1 MSIRKPVE
9 FLGDSLCELKQLP
22 EGVRRQAG
30 RQLDLVQQGKGP
42 VDWKPMASIGSGVR
56 EIRLRDEHGIYRV
69 IYVAKLA
76 DRIYVLH
83 CFQKKTQA
91 TSKMDIELAKR
102 RLTELLRELGR

>member
-1 MSIRKPVE
+1 
-9 FLGDSLCELKQLP
+9 
-22 EGVRRQAG
+22 
-30 RQLDLVQQGKGP
+30 
-42 VDWKPMASIGSGVR
+42 
-56 EIRLRDEHGIYRV
+56 V

>member
-1 MSIRKPVE
+1 LNVRKPVE
-9 FLGDSLCELKQLP
+9 FLGDSLRELKQFP

-30 RQLDLVQQGKGP
+30 RQLDLVQQGNEP
-42 VDWKPMASIGSGVR
+42 VDWKPMASVGSGVR

-76 DRIYVLH
+76 DAVYVLH

-91 TSKMDIELAKR
+91 TSKTDIDLAKR
-102 RLTELLRELGR
+102 RLAALLKELG

>member
-1 MSIRKPVE
+1 LGIRKPVE
-9 FLGDSLCELKQLP
+9 FLGDSLRELKQLP

-30 RQLDLVQQGKGP
+30 RQLDLVQQGKEP
-42 VDWKPMASIGSGVR
+42 VDWKPMAAVGAGVC
-56 EIRLRDEHGIYRV
+56 EIRLRDEYGIYRV

-76 DRIYVLH
+76 DKIYVLH

-91 TSKMDIELAKR
+91 TSKPDIDLARR